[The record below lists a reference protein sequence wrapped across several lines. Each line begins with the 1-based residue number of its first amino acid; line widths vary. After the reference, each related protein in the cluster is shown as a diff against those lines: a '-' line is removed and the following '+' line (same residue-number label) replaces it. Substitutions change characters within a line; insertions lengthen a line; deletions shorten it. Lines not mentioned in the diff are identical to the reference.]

1 MSEKDQFVFF
11 YYARQVL
18 AHRVANNRQPET
30 FLAGVAVIT
39 GKMAMRTCEENS
51 RYYTFRHHGRTPQLD
66 RSSRL
71 IQVQDV
77 ASLSKS
83 RSESYHPHTVR
94 TRCTAHK
101 IYSGIERRDVMAKN
115 GHERKDR
122 CENFHSGTCLPVS
135 VSCGVVRSGRRRR
148 DQRAAPTTRLPCSAG
163 WLAGWLISRERKIL
177 FG

>member
-101 IYSGIERRDVMAKN
+101 IYSRIERRDVMAKN

-122 CENFHSGTCLPVS
+122 CENFHYVPACVS
-135 VSCGVVRSGRRRR
+135 ILWRRQIRTS
-148 DQRAAPTTRLPCSAG
+148 TTRPGRCSDDPSSPSTG
-163 WLAGWLISRERKIL
+163 GKLLHDMGGSDLI
-177 FG
+177 